1 MKTMLKIVSLDIVDL
16 ISFPAGILFVLKENL
31 ENDSVKVSFYSFD
44 ISTNKIAT
52 VTKNAYLL
60 TKFGASFEPIAKQLG
75 DYVSCDTAK
84 LWNGQTFIIYSSGEM
99 GVFDDRGQLLRTGDL
114 TYRDAPARDVAIDNN
129 YIWSVVPSKNLI
141 IKYSLLQNRVVMR
154 IGGDNS
160 TTFSNPV
167 AIEEYDGYLYVC
179 NQDSCKIK
187 RVKLSDYSVDEY
199 KEFDEPV
206 YKYLRVGTNE
216 FVILQ
221 SGVYML

>member
-1 MKTMLKIVSLDIVDL
+1 MIKIVSLDIVDL
-16 ISFPAGILFVLKENL
+16 ISFPSGVLFVLKENL

-44 ISTNKIAT
+44 IATKSIAT

-60 TKFGASFEPIAKQLG
+60 TKFGASYAPIAKQLG
-75 DYVSCDTAK
+75 DYVSCDTAR
-84 LWNGQTFIIYSSGEM
+84 LWNGQTFIIYSTGEI
-99 GVFDDRGQLLRTGDL
+99 GIFDENGALVYTGDL
-114 TYRDAPARDVAIDNN
+114 TYKDFPARDVTTDNN
-129 YIWSVVPSKNLI
+129 YIWSVVPAGNMI
-141 IKYSLLQNRVVMR
+141 VKYSLLQNRVVMR

-187 RVKLSDYSVDEY
+187 RVRLSDFSVDEY
-199 KEFDEPV
+199 KDFDEPI
-206 YKYLRVGTNE
+206 YKYLRIGANE
-216 FVILQ
+216 FVVLE

>member
-1 MKTMLKIVSLDIVDL
+1 MLKIVSLDIVDL
-16 ISFPAGILFVLKENL
+16 ISFPSGVLFVLKENL
-31 ENDSVKVSFYSFD
+31 ENDAVKVSFYSFD
-44 ISTNKIAT
+44 IATKSIAT

-60 TKFGASFEPIAKQLG
+60 TKFGSSYAPIAKQLG

-84 LWNGQTFIIYSSGEM
+84 LWNGQTFIIYSTGEI
-99 GVFDDRGQLLRTGDL
+99 GIFDEKGELLYTGDL
-114 TYRDAPARDVAIDNN
+114 KYKDLPARDVTTDNN
-129 YIWSVVPSKNLI
+129 YIWSVVPAGNMI
-141 IKYSLLQNRVVMR
+141 VKYSLLQNRVVMR

-167 AIEEYDGYLYVC
+167 SIEEYDGYLYVC
-179 NQDSCKIK
+179 NQDTCKIK
-187 RVKLSDYSVDEY
+187 RVKLTDFSVDEY

-216 FVILQ
+216 FVVLE